1 LLQQE
6 ISHQLI
12 FGCISLCLDDSWSIV
27 IENFSLIIESISK
40 STSSHVHS
48 AILRLIGD
56 LARRSPEGVAVH
68 STALFTSLSG
78 PTLFSDDT
86 ANLTKLKQLLSVIL
100 PALGEKVEDL
110 LDYFSENLANFSVDR
125 ACQLMVHSVHVLS
138 ENSFRVFTSLLRHN
152 CEDFSLLLVDQLPPN
167 ELLGTMLN
175 LVRHDKT
182 FSEFVFRIQLPP
194 IPDQLFELFSIL
206 AGLDGFNQF
215 FEQTC
220 DSFLIS
226 DFVQLMNVLI
236 PTNIEITELIRKR
249 ISVEPSSQ
257 FGLLIPTL
265 LKQLQLS
272 QFLSSTMSILSE
284 ITLVLTMSNDILE
297 IVKAIMNGIDND
309 RYTILNKV
317 QALCLMS
324 SIIEKFNI
332 KMLPIFQR
340 VINFAAELYSFLVN
354 ENIAMCIPSST
365 AAVCLLLSTSPNFC
379 IDKLPQLWTSLL
391 SPTVYQG
398 DLVSLVETSFMTL
411 TNSVELDPLIK
422 AFLLTY
428 QAHSKNYDSLLL
440 LFSAFENCLKPD
452 AEFAISCHKR
462 ILKFLLIAF
471 NTRCKTWKQTETVI
485 SKVIKAFCVFMSQ
498 LTADLLCADLGT
510 FNDMF
515 HQLIQVDE
523 TSRIFYVRTLKE
535 IAEGSQKMLN
545 KYYYV
550 WLPLVVDFLNTT
562 NDKSRFDRILACCS
576 LELIQVM
583 ARFAEEDFFDRDRFA
598 SVLPVLVRHS
608 IVGGETT
615 ESFVEK
621 VIRCVAPAFAAVM
634 DATKDETLW
643 RMADLKLIE
652 LMGNEDYR
660 VRIAALK
667 LVDEAFRVVGSELTT
682 ILPEL
687 APWLLELSEDPHRS
701 VDVIARETLASI
713 QTSVG
718 EDIDPYFR

>member
-1 LLQQE
+1 MSLPNPVLFQQASLCLKSFPLSNKALKRFLTFLIRQLQSIKNDEHSLRTIFKSAAKNRQVLDELWSNVQTAAGCRSFWRLTNDVGVLETLRRFPEDPMTATFFDSVIEKFRDQGLEGWAFETSNSFLIRDAICYSSFDRIECILFIVSAFPKFYSDSFRKYFLNLEIEATALEQFLEQTKTGKLKISGDPPLILPKPLSALKAQAVIPPSVLLLQLIPKSTKIRNIPKLLPVFLKLLQQE

-48 AILRLIGD
+48 EILRLIGD

-110 LDYFSENLANFSVDR
+110 LDYFSENLTNFSVDR

-138 ENSFRVFTSLLRHN
+138 ENSFRVFRSLLRHN
-152 CEDFSLLLVDQLPPN
+152 CEDFLLLLVDQLPPN
-167 ELLGTMLN
+167 ELLGTVLN
-175 LVRHDKT
+175 LVRHDKI

-226 DFVQLMNVLI
+226 DFVELMNVLI
-236 PTNIEITELIRKR
+236 PTNIEITELIGKR

-272 QFLSSTMSILSE
+272 QFLSSTMSILSD

-309 RYTILNKV
+309 RYTIPNKV

-332 KMLPIFQR
+332 KMLPIFQS

-354 ENIAMCIPSST
+354 ENIEMFIPSST

-391 SPTVYQG
+391 SPAVYQG
-398 DLVSLVETSFMTL
+398 ALVSLVETSFMTF
-411 TNSVELDPLIK
+411 TNSVELDPLMK

-428 QAHSKNYDSLLL
+428 QAH
-440 LFSAFENCLKPD
+440 
-452 AEFAISCHKR
+452 
-462 ILKFLLIAF
+462 
-471 NTRCKTWKQTETVI
+471 
-485 SKVIKAFCVFMSQ
+485 
-498 LTADLLCADLGT
+498 
-510 FNDMF
+510 
-515 HQLIQVDE
+515 
-523 TSRIFYVRTLKE
+523 
-535 IAEGSQKMLN
+535 
-545 KYYYV
+545 
-550 WLPLVVDFLNTT
+550 
-562 NDKSRFDRILACCS
+562 
-576 LELIQVM
+576 
-583 ARFAEEDFFDRDRFA
+583 
-598 SVLPVLVRHS
+598 
-608 IVGGETT
+608 
-615 ESFVEK
+615 
-621 VIRCVAPAFAAVM
+621 
-634 DATKDETLW
+634 
-643 RMADLKLIE
+643 
-652 LMGNEDYR
+652 
-660 VRIAALK
+660 
-667 LVDEAFRVVGSELTT
+667 
-682 ILPEL
+682 
-687 APWLLELSEDPHRS
+687 
-701 VDVIARETLASI
+701 
-713 QTSVG
+713 
-718 EDIDPYFR
+718 